1 MVWIS
6 VVSLVVSIATMVVVW
21 IRLGARGVVLLGNDG
36 DGGAEAVPLPTQK
49 PIGEEGGAEAVPLP
63 TLSHGDGGEEAV
75 PLPTLS
81 PVEGGAEVGPLP
93 TQQEGTEKGDGGTE
107 GAGGWMAGLPIRMEG
122 RNVVVD
128 GDLVV
133 RGNVSCYTRR

>member
-21 IRLGARGVVLLGNDG
+21 VRLGARGVVLLGKDG
-36 DGGAEAVPLPTQK
+36 GDGAEAVPLPTQK
-49 PIGEEGGAEAVPLP
+49 PICGEGGAEAVPLP
-63 TLSHGDGGEEAV
+63 T
-75 PLPTLS
+75 
-81 PVEGGAEVGPLP
+81 
-93 TQQEGTEKGDGGTE
+93 QQEDTGKGDGGTE
-107 GAGGWMAGLPIRMEG
+107 GAGGGLAGLPIRMEG
-122 RNVVVD
+122 GNVVVD

>member
-1 MVWIS
+1 
-6 VVSLVVSIATMVVVW
+6 VSLVVSIATMVVVW
-21 IRLGARGVVLLGNDG
+21 VRLGARGVVLLGNDG

-63 TLSHGDGGEEAV
+63 TLNPG
-75 PLPTLS
+75 
-81 PVEGGAEVGPLP
+81 EGGAEAGPLP

>member
-21 IRLGARGVVLLGNDG
+21 VRLGARGVVLLGKDG
-36 DGGAEAVPLPTQK
+36 DVGAEAVPLPTQK
-49 PIGEEGGAEAVPLP
+49 PIGEDVGAEAVPLP
-63 TLSHGDGGEEAV
+63 TLSHGKGG
-75 PLPTLS
+75 S
-81 PVEGGAEVGPLP
+81 RGGALP
-93 TQQEGTEKGDGGTE
+93 TQQEGTGKGDGGTE
-107 GAGGWMAGLPIRMEG
+107 GAGGGMAGVPIRMEG
-122 RNVVVD
+122 GNVVVD

>member
-21 IRLGARGVVLLGNDG
+21 VRLGARGVVLLGNDG

-49 PIGEEGGAEAVPLP
+49 PIGKEGGAEAVPLP
-63 TLSHGDGGEEAV
+63 TLSLG
-75 PLPTLS
+75 
-81 PVEGGAEVGPLP
+81 EGGAEAGPLP

-122 RNVVVD
+122 GNVVVD

-133 RGNVSCYTRR
+133 RGNVSCYKKR